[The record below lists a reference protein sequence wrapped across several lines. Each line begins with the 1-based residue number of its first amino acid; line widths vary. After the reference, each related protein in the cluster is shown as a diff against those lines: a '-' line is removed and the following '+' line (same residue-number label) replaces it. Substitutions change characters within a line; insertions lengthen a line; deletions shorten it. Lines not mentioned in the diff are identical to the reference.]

1 MSEPSAHGLPAT
13 ATAALQEARCIINPE
28 DCTLQ
33 HDHGEAAACK
43 ELQALWV
50 AGSEPAA
57 DNNAAEAETEAEDGD
72 AEEMDDE
79 YDRAADQELLTTE
92 SEVGDDNNDEN

>member
-1 MSEPSAHGLPAT
+1 M
-13 ATAALQEARCIINPE
+13 
-28 DCTLQ
+28 
-33 HDHGEAAACK
+33 
-43 ELQALWV
+43 

-57 DNNAAEAETEAEDGD
+57 DNNAAEAEAEAEDGD

>member
-1 MSEPSAHGLPAT
+1 M
-13 ATAALQEARCIINPE
+13 
-28 DCTLQ
+28 
-33 HDHGEAAACK
+33 
-43 ELQALWV
+43 